1 MGNLLFAAE
10 LLAYGAVVETYEK
23 GFMHAKTMIVD
34 SGVVSIGSANIDVR
48 SFRLDF
54 EVNTV
59 VYDAKVAEEARQA
72 FLLTQGFR
80 GIDFGKIPES
90 PIVDQGQ
97 RGISTTCFAAS
108 IETI

>member
-1 MGNLLFAAE
+1 MSGVSVHLQIPNKPDHPLVYWATYSFAAE

-34 SGVVSIGSANIDVR
+34 SGVVRLVLRILMFVR
-48 SFRLDF
+48 FELDF

-72 FLLTQGFR
+72 FLLTPR
-80 GIDFGKIPES
+80 I
-90 PIVDQGQ
+90 Q
-97 RGISTTCFAAS
+97 RN
-108 IETI
+108 